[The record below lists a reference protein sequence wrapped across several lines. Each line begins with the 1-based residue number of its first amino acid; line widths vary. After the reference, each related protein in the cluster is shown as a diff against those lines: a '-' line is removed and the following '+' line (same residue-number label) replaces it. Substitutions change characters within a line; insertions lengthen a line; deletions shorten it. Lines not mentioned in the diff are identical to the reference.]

1 MANIKSIPCRDFLY
15 LMDKGEDP
23 NYTKNLKIVIDSFE
37 KRWIKI
43 DQEKLEK
50 EIDLYM

>member
-1 MANIKSIPCRDFLY
+1 MTHLKSSPCSDFLF
-15 LMDKGEDP
+15 LMDSDEDP
-23 NYTKNLKIVIDSFE
+23 NYTENLNIVIRSYE

-43 DQEKLEK
+43 NREELEK